1 MPESPHD
8 PVIALRHAVVLLGR
22 FPALAGADLTVNR
35 GEVVLISGPNGAGK
49 TTLLRLCA
57 GLSRLDDGTAHILG
71 HDVMTD
77 RRAVRRDVGYLGH
90 ASGLYDD
97 LTVADNVVFWAQAAG
112 ASKTDATAAM
122 HRLQLDGRLSDV
134 PVALLSAGQ
143 RRRTGLAIL
152 LAQRP
157 RLWLLDEPHAALDM
171 AARDTLDQI
180 IRQAAAGGAAV
191 MIASHD
197 HERTG
202 ALAHRAL
209 TLAGGHFVNA
219 DRVVANG

>member
-1 MPESPHD
+1 VPESPYD

-35 GEVVLISGPNGAGK
+35 GEVVLVSGPNGAGK

-57 GLSRLDDGTAHILG
+57 GLSRLDDGTAHVLG

-77 RRAVRRDVGYLGH
+77 RRAVRRAVGYLGH

-97 LTVADNVVFWAQAAG
+97 LTVADNVSFWAQAAG
-112 ASKTDATAAM
+112 ASKADATAAM

-157 RLWLLDEPHAALDM
+157 RLWLLDEPHAALDK

-180 IRQAAAGGAAV
+180 ISQAAAGGAAV
-191 MIASHD
+191 IIASHD
-197 HERTG
+197 HERAG
-202 ALAHRAL
+202 ALAHRTL